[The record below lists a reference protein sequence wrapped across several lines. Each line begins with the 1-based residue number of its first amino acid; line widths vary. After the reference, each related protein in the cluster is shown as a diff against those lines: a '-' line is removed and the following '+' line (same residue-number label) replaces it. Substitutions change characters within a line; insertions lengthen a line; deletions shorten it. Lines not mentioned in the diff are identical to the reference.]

1 LTADVIAGELIVY
14 RRMKSNV
21 RGKGKI
27 EIKKDGSVNGDM
39 TTAQIIIEDRAY
51 FKSSIEIEKNE
62 EKEGDKN
69 VFSRTASAT
78 ASPAAGTGRLG
89 PGLTKSSAVGSYF
102 QAGIPALSFSLSS
115 RGVCVSLFR
124 RRYRLVSSPANSVSG
139 LTRGETFVRT
149 KV

>member
-1 LTADVIAGELIVY
+1 
-14 RRMKSNV
+14 
-21 RGKGKI
+21 
-27 EIKKDGSVNGDM
+27 M

-115 RGVCVSLFR
+115 RASAYPSFDEGIALCQAQPTL
-124 RRYRLVSSPANSVSG
+124 SVA
-139 LTRGETFVRT
+139 
-149 KV
+149 